1 MNTLPVVVYVVTSA
15 MSANTFGLYQ
25 IKALV
30 AKGFQVHLVCGD
42 GKIQNELNDYCTKIH
57 SFRQL
62 KRDVALL
69 GDSVSLLKLFFLL
82 RRIRPHVIIY
92 STPKASLLSSIASF
106 FSVIKVRVY
115 QIWGLRWQN
124 YNGLRLNLF
133 ITIERLILNLS
144 TSSTGVSNSIKTILD
159 AKIKNNNV
167 LVLGSGST
175 SGINNNY
182 FFFKP
187 RLNKKKENFKIGY
200 AGRITG
206 EKGVEKLL
214 NLFKSI
220 SSEVDGLE
228 LEIIGDVD
236 GSQEYSSKFQ
246 ESIKYSSNVKW
257 IKEIGQ
263 EELGIKMQNWDLQ
276 VFLSEREGLGNVIL
290 EAGACGVPTFCW
302 NIAGTIDAIP
312 SNMKRFLIQY
322 DDINLM
328 RNSIIEY
335 IKSPLLLDERDKLSK
350 WYLQNFEQSKVLQN
364 FVNYINGLVGVSVE
378 K

>member
-1 MNTLPVVVYVVTSA
+1 
-15 MSANTFGLYQ
+15 
-25 IKALV
+25 
-30 AKGFQVHLVCGD
+30 
-42 GKIQNELNDYCTKIH
+42 
-57 SFRQL
+57 
-62 KRDVALL
+62 
-69 GDSVSLLKLFFLL
+69 
-82 RRIRPHVIIY
+82 
-92 STPKASLLSSIASF
+92 
-106 FSVIKVRVY
+106 
-115 QIWGLRWQN
+115 
-124 YNGLRLNLF
+124 
-133 ITIERLILNLS
+133 
-144 TSSTGVSNSIKTILD
+144 
-159 AKIKNNNV
+159 
-167 LVLGSGST
+167 VLGSGST